1 MAGGRG
7 MGAATRGGGAVE
19 SGPKNKMISETSKT
33 TGPVMMAKGGEAM
46 KKPKGMVGG
55 GMMAKGMVG
64 GGMMSKG
71 MKAGGMK
78 KGGMI
83 SKGVEDLK
91 RGVSSTKD
99 AISRS
104 FETKRGVELDKE
116 LGFRDQKGEKV
127 LLPRTTQKQREEI
140 RDMQYLRKGLQ
151 NQTEDEAQKRREARG
166 MKKGGMMS
174 KGMAA
179 GGMMSKGYAAGGAA
193 MKKKGYAGGGKKG

>member
-46 KKPKGMVGG
+46 KKPKGM
-55 GMMAKGMVG
+55 MG

-91 RGVSSTKD
+91 RGVSSTED

-116 LGFRDQKGEKV
+116 LGFRDQKGKKV
-127 LLPRTTQKQREEI
+127 LLPKTTQKQREEI

>member
-55 GMMAKGMVG
+55 GMM
-64 GGMMSKG
+64 SKG

-91 RGVSSTKD
+91 RGVSSTED

-116 LGFRDQKGEKV
+116 LGFRDQKGKKV
-127 LLPRTTQKQREEI
+127 LLPKTTQKQREEI